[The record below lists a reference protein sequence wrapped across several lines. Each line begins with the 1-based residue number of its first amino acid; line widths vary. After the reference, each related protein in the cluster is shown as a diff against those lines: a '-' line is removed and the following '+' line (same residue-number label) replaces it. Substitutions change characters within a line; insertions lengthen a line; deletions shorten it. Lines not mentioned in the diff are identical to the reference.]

1 MPRRGRRRGVLGTL
15 EVMEP
20 KRAEQVDI
28 KEVDIN
34 RVAVV
39 VRAADVKE
47 ISLRHPVVRIPK
59 DGAVQIAMRERTDP
73 RDQDERVR
81 ICPLFGGRDRKAP
94 RGLSSGR
101 LFLAHVA
108 RFGLGHFGFEK
119 FSTGRRTTLVSCF
132 AGVTILI

>member
-1 MPRRGRRRGVLGTL
+1 MPRQGRRRGVLGTL

-47 ISLRHPVVRIPK
+47 ISLRHPGVRIPK

-73 RDQDERVR
+73 RDQDER
-81 ICPLFGGRDRKAP
+81 
-94 RGLSSGR
+94 
-101 LFLAHVA
+101 
-108 RFGLGHFGFEK
+108 
-119 FSTGRRTTLVSCF
+119 
-132 AGVTILI
+132 ILI